1 MNSNVQIGS
10 HERKEIH
17 KADEELLVAS
27 AKEGDE
33 QAFATLWSR
42 HSKIVLRKALRI
54 TGNYADAEDAVQDA
68 FLKAFVHLKS
78 FDQRSKFSTWV
89 VRVAINSALTILRRK
104 RAHPEALVGSFAT
117 EASWELADQ
126 RPNFEDQYCRHEL
139 QNRLDMA
146 IRALPKIFREV
157 TLLYHAR
164 DHSIAEIA
172 GLIGISVA
180 ATKSRLF
187 RARTALR
194 AEMMRPEAHVQTTG
208 HCAIEYAGR
217 DRPIVSSMALNT

>member
-1 MNSNVQIGS
+1 MNSNVQIGNQ
-10 HERKEIH
+10 ERKEIL

-42 HSKIVLRKALRI
+42 HSKMVLRKAFRI
-54 TGNYADAEDAVQDA
+54 TRNYADAEDAVQDA
-68 FLKAFVHLKS
+68 FLRAFVHLKS

-89 VRVAINSALTILRRK
+89 VQIAINSALMILRRK
-104 RAHPEALVGSFAT
+104 KAHPEALASSFTT
-117 EASWELADQ
+117 EVSRQLADQ
-126 RPNFEDQYCRHEL
+126 QPDFEYQYCRHEL
-139 QNRLDMA
+139 HKRLDMA
-146 IRALPKIFREV
+146 IRALPKILREV
-157 TLLYHAR
+157 MLIYHAR

-180 ATKSRLF
+180 ATKTRLY

-194 AEMMRPEAHVQTTG
+194 AEMMRPAD
-208 HCAIEYAGR
+208 AR
-217 DRPIVSSMALNT
+217 

>member
-1 MNSNVQIGS
+1 MNSNVPMGNQ
-10 HERKEIH
+10 ERKVH

-33 QAFATLWSR
+33 QAFAALWSR
-42 HSKIVLRKALRI
+42 HSKTVLHKAVRI
-54 TGNYADAEDAVQDA
+54 TRNYADAEDAVQDA
-68 FLKAFVHLKS
+68 FFRAFVHLKS

-89 VRVAINSALTILRRK
+89 VRITMNSALTILRRK
-104 RAHPEALVGSFAT
+104 RAHPESLASSFTT

-126 RPNFEDQYCRHEL
+126 RPDFEDQYCRHEL
-139 QNRLDMA
+139 QKRLDMA
-146 IRALPKIFREV
+146 IRSLPKIFREV
-157 TLLYHAR
+157 MLLYHTR

-194 AEMMRPEAHVQTTG
+194 AEMMWPADAR
-208 HCAIEYAGR
+208 
-217 DRPIVSSMALNT
+217 